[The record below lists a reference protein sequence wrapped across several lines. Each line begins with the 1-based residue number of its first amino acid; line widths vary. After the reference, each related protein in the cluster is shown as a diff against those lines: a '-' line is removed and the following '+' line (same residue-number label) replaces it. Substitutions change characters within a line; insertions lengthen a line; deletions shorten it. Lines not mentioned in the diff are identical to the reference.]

1 MATKLE
7 EFNTNYDAIAL
18 KMEATVDSQVA
29 KLKAELV
36 EYSIMPETLIDII
49 SKTRS
54 QLTTTVIQQSAS
66 SAMSLIQQEI
76 EELLNTRRIQGFDD
90 NMLMELTKMQG
101 NVASFFVNA
110 SPSGAQ
116 SVLDDLKDMMQK
128 ISTRATEVTGTQPA
142 LPTIV

>member
-29 KLKAELV
+29 KLKAELA

-54 QLTTTVIQQSAS
+54 QLTTAVIQQSAS
-66 SAMSLIQQEI
+66 SAISVIQQEI
-76 EELLNTRRIQGFDD
+76 ENLLNDRRIRGFDD
-90 NMLMELTKMQG
+90 NMLMEITKMQG

-116 SVLDDLKDMMQK
+116 SVLDDLKLMMQA
-128 ISTRATEVTGTQPA
+128 ISKRAELVTGSQPA
-142 LPTIV
+142 IPPTA